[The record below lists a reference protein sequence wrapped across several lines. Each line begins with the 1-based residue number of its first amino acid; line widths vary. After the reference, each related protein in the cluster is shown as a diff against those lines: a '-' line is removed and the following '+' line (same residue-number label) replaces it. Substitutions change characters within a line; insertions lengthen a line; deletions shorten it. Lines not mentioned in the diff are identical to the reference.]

1 MPLTIRGITK
11 LQKEQLEEF
20 FNSKKDFFLKT
31 KKVDYKKIAPEFKKL
46 VEKVKMEESKV
57 KAWMISKKQKEKC
70 KDSETDNVVAGP
82 SQPSG
87 VLVSKYICHTTEISL
102 NIFHVQGRRSG
113 LKSTSATSGHVCNK
127 IIFYC

>member
-1 MPLTIRGITK
+1 MVPLTIRGITK

-70 KDSETDNVVAGP
+70 KDSENDNVVAGP

-87 VLVSKYICHTTEISL
+87 VLVSKYKMCHITEISW
-102 NIFHVQGRRSG
+102 NIFHIHLQCIYWKQSYKKKKWGQYR
-113 LKSTSATSGHVCNK
+113 L
-127 IIFYC
+127 

>member
-11 LQKEQLEEF
+11 LQKEHLEEF

-46 VEKVKMEESKV
+46 VEKVKMEERKV
-57 KAWMISKKQKEKC
+57 KEWLMNKKQREKC
-70 KDSETDNVVAGP
+70 KDSQTDNIVAGP

-87 VLVSKYICHTTEISL
+87 VLVSK
-102 NIFHVQGRRSG
+102 
-113 LKSTSATSGHVCNK
+113 LKHCLGVGQRV
-127 IIFYC
+127 

>member
-1 MPLTIRGITK
+1 MPLILK
-11 LQKEQLEEF
+11 QVNDLQREQLEEF
-20 FNSKKDFFLKT
+20 FNNKRDYFLKT

-87 VLVSKYICHTTEISL
+87 VLFSKYIIFHITEISL

-113 LKSTSATSGHVCNK
+113 LKSTSATSRPRS
-127 IIFYC
+127 FLER

>member
-46 VEKVKMEESKV
+46 VEKVKMEEIKV
-57 KAWMISKKQKEKC
+57 KEWLMNKKQREKC
-70 KDSETDNVVAGP
+70 KDSQIDNVVAGP

-87 VLVSKYICHTTEISL
+87 VLVSKYMICHITEIS
-102 NIFHVQGRRSG
+102 
-113 LKSTSATSGHVCNK
+113 
-127 IIFYC
+127 

>member
-1 MPLTIRGITK
+1 MYFKCEFHFPFIIAGKVVPLTIRGITK

-70 KDSETDNVVAGP
+70 KYSENDNVVAGP

-87 VLVSKYICHTTEISL
+87 VLVSKYKICHITEIS
-102 NIFHVQGRRSG
+102 
-113 LKSTSATSGHVCNK
+113 
-127 IIFYC
+127 

>member
-1 MPLTIRGITK
+1 MPLILK
-11 LQKEQLEEF
+11 QVNELQREQLEEF
-20 FNSKKDFFLKT
+20 FNNKRDYFLKT

-70 KDSETDNVVAGP
+70 KDLETDNVVAGP

-87 VLVSKYICHTTEISL
+87 VLVSKYIICHITKMS
-102 NIFHVQGRRSG
+102 
-113 LKSTSATSGHVCNK
+113 
-127 IIFYC
+127 